1 MVIKYGLPVLAFIAI
16 LFAVLSVQQMTP
28 PEVDASPPL
37 PPPSSPFAEQIGAVG
52 IVETASENI
61 SIGVPVSG
69 LVMKVSVRPGDKL
82 RRGQPLLYL
91 DDRALQAE
99 LSLRK
104 SSLELAEA
112 RLRRLQN
119 APRTEEIATLE
130 ARMEETRAQLADAEA
145 QLKLIESVSDRRAIR
160 IEDLEKRRKSVDI
173 AAARLRETEAALAL
187 LKAGSWE
194 QDLLV
199 AGAEVRQAH
208 QLVEQTRTDISR
220 LAVTSPMDGK
230 VLQVNIRAGEYA
242 PAGASQNL
250 LLIVSDSPS
259 QIRADVDEKDAWRV
273 HRDARAV
280 ASIRGNS
287 REQFPLRFVRI
298 EPYVVPKRNLTG
310 DAAER
315 IDTRVLQVLYA
326 LPEGSPV
333 YVGQQMDVFIE
344 STGGKD

>member
-1 MVIKYGLPVLAFIAI
+1 M
-16 LFAVLSVQQMTP
+16 Q
-28 PEVDASPPL
+28 
-37 PPPSSPFAEQIGAVG
+37 
-52 IVETASENI
+52 
-61 SIGVPVSG
+61 
-69 LVMKVSVRPGDKL
+69 VSVRPGDKL
-82 RRGQPLLYL
+82 RRGQPLLHL
-91 DDRALQAE
+91 DDRALKAE
-99 LSLRK
+99 LSLRE
-104 SSLELAEA
+104 SSLELSEA
-112 RLRRLQN
+112 RLKRLQN
-119 APRTEEIATLE
+119 FPRDEEIPPLE
-130 ARMEETRAQLADAEA
+130 SRVQEARAQLADAEI

-160 IEDLEKRRKSVDI
+160 IEDLEKRRKSVDM

-194 QDLLV
+194 QDLQV
-199 AGAEVRQAH
+199 AEAEVRQARR
-208 QLVEQTRTDISR
+208 LVEQTRTDISR
-220 LAVTSPMDGK
+220 LTVTSPMDGK

-242 PAGASQNL
+242 TAGASQNL
-250 LLIVSDSPS
+250 MLIGSDAPS

-287 REQFPLRFVRI
+287 RQQYPLRFVRI

-344 STGGKD
+344 SAGGKN

>member
-16 LFAVLSVQQMTP
+16 VLAVLSVLHTTP

-37 PPPSSPFAEQIGAVG
+37 PPPSSPFAEQIGAAG
-52 IVETASENI
+52 MVETASENI

-82 RRGQPLLYL
+82 RRGQPLLHL

-99 LSLRK
+99 LSLRE
-104 SSLELAEA
+104 STLGLAEV
-112 RLRRLQN
+112 RLARLQN
-119 APRTEEIATLE
+119 APRAEEIPPFE
-130 ARMEETRAQLADAEA
+130 ARIEEAHGQLADAEI
-145 QLKLIESVSDRRAIR
+145 QMKLIESVSDRRAIR
-160 IEDLEKRRKSVDI
+160 IEDLEKRRKNVDI

-187 LKAGSWE
+187 LKAGSWK
-194 QDLLV
+194 QDLQV
-199 AGAEVRQAH
+199 AEAEVRQARR
-208 QLVEQTRTDISR
+208 QVEQTRTDISR
-220 LAVTSPMDGK
+220 LTVTSPIDGK

-242 PAGASQNL
+242 TAGASQNL
-250 LLIVSDSPS
+250 MLIGSDAPS
-259 QIRADVDEKDAWRV
+259 HIRADVDEKDAWRV

-287 REQFPLRFVRI
+287 QQQFPLRFVRI

-315 IDTRVLQVLYA
+315 VDTRVLQILYA

-344 STGGKD
+344 STGGKN